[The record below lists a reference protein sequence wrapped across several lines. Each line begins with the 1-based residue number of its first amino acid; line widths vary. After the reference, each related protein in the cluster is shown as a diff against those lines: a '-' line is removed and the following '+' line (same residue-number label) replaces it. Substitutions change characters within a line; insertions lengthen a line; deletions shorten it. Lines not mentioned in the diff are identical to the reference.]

1 MRKKKRG
8 MVITIHRTNI
18 HNKKKER
25 GRGKIINIIKRKGN
39 EKGIRD
45 INRKAIYISYL

>member
-18 HNKKKER
+18 HNKKK
-25 GRGKIINIIKRKGN
+25 KRKREREN
-39 EKGIRD
+39 YKHHKKKGE
-45 INRKAIYISYL
+45 